1 MKLSYFL
8 LIFTLAST
16 SCTKESTPEMM
27 MDEQPD
33 STVIVTTLRTG
44 TFMNGPYGA
53 VSGESKIY
61 QTGTTYQLALANF
74 VSSNGPD
81 LKVYLSKELQPVNF
95 VNLGSLKAVSGNQ
108 LYDIPSGVNTAEY
121 KYALIYCQQYS
132 HLFGTAELK

>member
-1 MKLSYFL
+1 
-8 LIFTLAST
+8 
-16 SCTKESTPEMM
+16 MM
-27 MDEQPD
+27 IDEQPD
-33 STVIVTTLRTG
+33 SPVVVTLRTG
-44 TFMNGPYGA
+44 SFMNGPYGA

-74 VSSNGPD
+74 LSSNGPD
-81 LKVYLSKELQPVNF
+81 LKVYLSKEVQPVNF

-108 LYDIPSGVNTAEY
+108 LYDIPSGVNTSEY

>member
-1 MKLSYFL
+1 MKLNYFI
-8 LIFTLAST
+8 LIITLALAG
-16 SCTKESTPEMM
+16 CTKESTPEMM
-27 MDEQPD
+27 IDEQPD
-33 STVIVTTLRTG
+33 SPVVVTLRTG
-44 TFMNGPYGA
+44 SFMNGPYGA

-74 VSSNGPD
+74 LSSNGPD
-81 LKVYLSKELQPVNF
+81 LKVYLSKEVQPVNF

-108 LYDIPSGVNTAEY
+108 LYDIPSGVNTSEY